1 MQTIIFEKKDYS
13 QIIPLF
19 FNDEVIAIPTD
30 TVMGLAC
37 LARSEKAYQK
47 LVEVKGRPTNK
58 AFAMAVPSVDM
69 LYSYGKINAQQR
81 RIVETFLPGPLTIVV
96 LKQENIQDYVTAGS
110 KTIALRVVPEPVVA
124 EVLTSLQEPILL
136 TSANMSGQP
145 SLLTSA
151 EVEKVFNEKIRGI
164 IAGDAGSGLATTVV
178 DLTGKEP
185 KILREGAIS
194 LKEIKEVWGTK

>member
-47 LVEVKGRPTNK
+47 LVEVKGRPANK

-96 LKQENIQDYVTAGS
+96 LKQENVQDYVTAGS

-136 TSANMSGQP
+136 TSANLSGQP